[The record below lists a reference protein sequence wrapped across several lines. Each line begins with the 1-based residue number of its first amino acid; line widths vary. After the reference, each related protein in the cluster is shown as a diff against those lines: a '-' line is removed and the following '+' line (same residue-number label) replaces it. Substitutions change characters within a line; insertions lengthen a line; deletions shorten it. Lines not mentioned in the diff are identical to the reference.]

1 MRQSLDA
8 RFTAWWALVDGGRA
22 LVDGRGIGLAI
33 GVAAT
38 RALRLRQQGQDALA
52 VAHFALET
60 ALRLPTGLAMALM
73 TRFFGLDAAFN
84 WFFWMKLFT
93 AGYTKSRQRRPLKM
107 P

>member
-60 ALRLPTGLAMALM
+60 ALRLPTGLATALM
-73 TRFFGLDAAFN
+73 RFLDFEAAFN

-93 AGYTKSRQRRPLKM
+93 AG
-107 P
+107 